1 MMMPVMMTVVVV
13 MVFVVIPMVAMFDPK
28 PVPFIDSKLD

>member
-1 MMMPVMMTVVVV
+1 MMMPVMMTVVV
-13 MVFVVIPMVAMFDPK
+13 MVFVVLPMAAMFDPK

>member
-1 MMMPVMMTVVVV
+1 MVVVA
-13 MVFVVIPMVAMFDPK
+13 MIFVGIPMMAMFDPK